1 MTKADMRHKAHNY
14 FMKPFRTFCIKCRAD
29 RKHYPMLSTFRD
41 TPEGTVLDK
50 LGYCEICGQ
59 YNEKQ
64 ILPQPKKKKEEKHQ
78 DRPEAIL
85 A

>member
-1 MTKADMRHKAHNY
+1 MTKAELRHRGINPM
-14 FMKPFRTFCIKCRAD
+14 MKPFETRCIVCKKD
-29 RKHYPMLSTFRD
+29 TKHMPILSTFRD
-41 TPEGTVLDK
+41 TQEGTVLDK

-64 ILPQPKKKKEEKHQ
+64 ILPQPKKKPTTRQ
-78 DRPEAIL
+78 EAIL